1 MTSAPAKKISE
12 VMKFA
17 LCNETYGGWDF
28 DATCEH
34 IANSGYDGVEIAPFT
49 LNDDP
54 RDISESDASRIGTIA
69 QSAGLEVVGL
79 HWLLVKPAW
88 LHLTTDDPL
97 LQKDTIN
104 FGKHL
109 VRTCAAMNGKVMV
122 WGSPKQRDILPEW
135 NRADAIERSAETLS
149 KICETASECD
159 VTIAMEPLAKT
170 ETNFLNTAEETIELI
185 TKVDS
190 PSCRLHLDVKAMS
203 DEQKSIPEI
212 ICESSEYIAHFHA
225 NDPNLRGPGTGEVQY
240 GPIVESLRSV
250 NYQGYVS
257 VEVFDY
263 SPDPETIAKE
273 SIAFLKEVFGQ

>member
-1 MTSAPAKKISE
+1 MTAGPAKKITE
-12 VMKFA
+12 IMKFA
-17 LCNETYGGWDF
+17 LCNETYGDWDF
-28 DATCEH
+28 DATCDH
-34 IANSGYDGVEIAPFT
+34 IASSGYDGIEIAPFT
-49 LNDDP
+49 LKEDP
-54 RDISESDASRIGTIA
+54 RDISESDATKIGA
-69 QSAGLEVVGL
+69 KAESAGLEVIGL

-97 LQKDTIN
+97 LQKDTVN

-135 NRADAIERSAETLS
+135 NRNDAVERSVETLS
-149 KICETASECD
+149 LICETASECG
-159 VTIAMEPLAKT
+159 VTIAMEPLARA

-185 TKVDS
+185 DKVNS
-190 PSCRLHLDVKAMS
+190 PACRLHLDVKAMS
-203 DEQKSIPEI
+203 DEQKSIPQI
-212 ICESSEYIAHFHA
+212 IAESSNYIAHFHA

-240 GPIVESLRSV
+240 GPIVEALRSV

-263 SPDPETIAKE
+263 SPDPETIAEE
-273 SIAFLKEVFGQ
+273 SIAFLKEAFSE